1 MIDLCQVESIPFNF
15 IESQENEPEATLPT
29 ESSDSAERRLDAYV
43 QRNVTP
49 RKLTEGVPKILSRGT
64 RSTPLSDERRSE
76 AKSTPTRRLRH
87 DDSQIQFAAID
98 SSPLGSD
105 ALDTQL
111 LTDRQREVTERQR
124 LEAAAMFPGLGSSP
138 RVRTRSSEDALPK
151 LFLSADRRSLAS
163 LDVDDTASPTLPPVD
178 ALMNDFI
185 PSSPSSRSSQK
196 RSDSKVNDIELPSSP
211 PAATVQPKALMLDGP
226 PSSPPHIHQDHD
238 EPLAMQELA
247 SRVVADVQYHNC
259 EKPAVDPEMGITTPI
274 SPPEAKPDTFSRDL
288 QVASSP
294 QVETYFAAGEHVASD
309 PDIFV
314 DAHSSPVAS
323 SPSNSAGFHEESL
336 ESSQMLRV
344 PEEQAETISP
354 AANDEESRKERDTRA
369 MDDARLPT
377 EDRLALTDQEDV
389 SRLYDSFQAA
399 SPRSSP
405 GHEEQTSAQSVNDLE
420 KASSQVEI
428 QGATAMETEIQSPQ
442 VKRKRKHASESP
454 ASSPKK
460 TKVRSPRKS
469 VQVVIER
476 RDTASAVEELH
487 DCIVV
492 DTSAVEA
499 RRHPLSQKTKPEQSP
514 SSAVTTKLL
523 TSTPRT
529 QAQPARRGRPL
540 TNHSVTSKK
549 DHPRTS
555 RKRKVLQMGSPA
567 AGPEGTMNGHT
578 AQPASKRRKSIRLS
592 QASAASQESDV
603 PIASQKLDRNGYAS
617 GTESTK
623 LLILAGGEVNDDD
636 DEGGVLSAEEG
647 GTKSF
652 AKSPKAVSE
661 RSASMFESPVEDSS
675 NEDGRDK
682 TTAAV
687 VGTDA
692 RSGTRPVVGNSDQ
705 YQEDKISDYPQS
717 LAGDES
723 REIQRTESGAGDG
736 MSHKAAVEAI
746 AEAGR
751 EAPMTTGHAGQ
762 GILVGLR
769 QMLRDIRTVTL
780 GQGEERE
787 ITKALFELGN
797 GVYEAGRRRS

>member
-1 MIDLCQVESIPFNF
+1 MIDICQVESMPFNF
-15 IESQENEPEATLPT
+15 IESIENEPEATLPT
-29 ESSDSAERRLDAYV
+29 ESSDSAERRLDPDV

-49 RKLTEGVPKILSRGT
+49 RKLTEGVPKILSRGSS
-64 RSTPLSDERRSE
+64 RNPVSDERRIE

-138 RVRTRSSEDALPK
+138 RVRTRGSEDALPR
-151 LFLSADRRSLAS
+151 LFLSADRSHAS
-163 LDVDDTASPTLPPVD
+163 VDVDDTASPTLPPVD

-196 RSDSKVNDIELPSSP
+196 RSDSKVNGIELPSSP
-211 PAATVQPKALMLDGP
+211 PAATVQPEALMLDGP
-226 PSSPPHIHQDHD
+226 PSSPPHLHQDHD
-238 EPLAMQELA
+238 EPLAIEEMA
-247 SRVVADVQYHNC
+247 SSIVADVQYHNG
-259 EKPAVDPEMGITTPI
+259 EKPAVDPEMGNTTPM
-274 SPPEAKPDTFSRDL
+274 SSPEAKPDTSSRDL
-288 QVASSP
+288 QVASTP
-294 QVETYFAAGEHVASD
+294 QVETYCAAGEHVASD
-309 PDIFV
+309 LDIFV

-323 SPSNSAGFHEESL
+323 SPPTSAGFHEESL
-336 ESSQMLRV
+336 ECSQMFRI
-344 PEEQAETISP
+344 PEEQDETTNT
-354 AANDEESRKERDTRA
+354 AANDGEPRKEPDTRA

-377 EDRLALTDQEDV
+377 EDRMASTDEEDV
-389 SRLYDSFQAA
+389 SRIDDSFQAA

-405 GHEEQTSAQSVNDLE
+405 GHEEQTSAQLVNDLE

-428 QGATAMETEIQSPQ
+428 EDATAIETEMQSPQ

-460 TKVRSPRKS
+460 TRVRSPRKS

-476 RDTASAVEELH
+476 RETASAVEELH

-492 DTSAVEA
+492 DTSAVKA
-499 RRHPLSQKTKPEQSP
+499 RRYPLCQETKPEQSP
-514 SSAVTTKLL
+514 SSAFASKPL

-529 QAQPARRGRPL
+529 QAQPARRGRPPM
-540 TNHSVTSKK
+540 NRSVTSEKG
-549 DHPRTS
+549 HPRTS

-567 AGPEGTMNGHT
+567 AGPEGNMDDQT

-592 QASAASQESDV
+592 QASAASQDSYS

-617 GTESTK
+617 GTRSTK
-623 LLILAGGEVNDDD
+623 PLILSGSEIDSDDN
-636 DEGGVLSAEEG
+636 EEPVLSAEEG
-647 GTKSF
+647 GTKSLG
-652 AKSPKAVSE
+652 KPPQAVSE
-661 RSASMFESPVEDSS
+661 RSASMSESPVEDTS
-675 NEDGRDK
+675 NEDGRHK
-682 TTAAV
+682 TAAAV

-692 RSGTRPVVGNSDQ
+692 RSGTTDQ
-705 YQEDKISDYPQS
+705 YQEDEISECPHF
-717 LAGDES
+717 LAGGEF
-723 REIQRTESGAGDG
+723 REIQRTQSGATDG

-746 AEAGR
+746 AEAGG
-751 EAPMTTGHAGQ
+751 EAHWTTLHKGH

-769 QMLRDIRTVTL
+769 QMLRDIRDVTL